1 MVYGWC
7 GYSSWQSVRKRA
19 WRRLKENEMAGQAM
33 EQRKGRGLVLTKE
46 RATEGQ
52 YTVHYRTEE
61 IQGRVVRKKLGVK

>member
-1 MVYGWC
+1 
-7 GYSSWQSVRKRA
+7 
-19 WRRLKENEMAGQAM
+19 MAGQAM